1 MKEVKII
8 SSKSVV
14 LPLDDIDTDQIIP
27 ARFLTTT
34 SKEGLGKSL
43 FNDWRFNSDGS
54 LIKEFVL
61 NQSISSGCEI
71 LVAGRNF
78 GCGSSREHAPW
89 ALLDYGIKAVIST
102 QIADIFFNNSLK
114 NGFIPIRIDKDSHNW
129 LLSNPGVK
137 IIIDINELSVNIDG
151 YKKLD
156 FYMDPFSKYCLL
168 NGIDQLGFIMKHES
182 QIKKYEEMVDE

>member
-1 MKEVKII
+1 MEPVKII
-8 SSKSVV
+8 NSKSVV

-54 LIKEFVL
+54 PIKEFIL

-114 NGFIPIRIDKDSHNW
+114 NGFIPIRIDEDSHNW

>member
-1 MKEVKII
+1 MDFLG
-8 SSKSVV
+8 V
-14 LPLDDIDTDQIIP
+14 L
-27 ARFLTTT
+27 
-34 SKEGLGKSL
+34 
-43 FNDWRFNSDGS
+43 
-54 LIKEFVL
+54 
-61 NQSISSGCEI
+61 
-71 LVAGRNF
+71 
-78 GCGSSREHAPW
+78 
-89 ALLDYGIKAVIST
+89 
-102 QIADIFFNNSLK
+102 FNNSLK
-114 NGFIPIRIDKDSHNW
+114 NGFIPIRIDEDSHNW